1 MKNTILYGNGINM
14 LSGNNGSISWN
25 DLLKKLSAKFGV
37 SINIGRKPYT
47 MIYEELLLRSNV
59 TELDLKQSIV
69 AELNKF
75 KTNEFYDYMRDLN
88 LYNYITTNYD
98 VNLENSF
105 NNKGYSVFNT
115 KLETIYSIRTHI
127 DVIKNN
133 NSNKIWHIHGDIDRP
148 ISISLGLDHYC
159 GTLGKMDKYF
169 KGSYS
174 YNSPLKSGDI
184 INIQASLSQKIK
196 GEEKFDNISWIELFF
211 STDIHIVG
219 LSLDYSETDLWW
231 LLNRRAR
238 TLNCSPN
245 NIHNKI
251 VYYDAVQD
259 DAGSN
264 DKKELLESYNVEYR
278 KYPVIG
284 DNWDNAY
291 RFIFKDIRIATSK
304 LCM

>member
-105 NNKGYSVFNT
+105 NNKGYSVFNRS
-115 KLETIYSIRTHI
+115 EERR
-127 DVIKNN
+127 V
-133 NSNKIWHIHGDIDRP
+133 
-148 ISISLGLDHYC
+148 
-159 GTLGKMDKYF
+159 GK
-169 KGSYS
+169 
-174 YNSPLKSGDI
+174 
-184 INIQASLSQKIK
+184 
-196 GEEKFDNISWIELFF
+196 E
-211 STDIHIVG
+211 
-219 LSLDYSETDLWW
+219 
-231 LLNRRAR
+231 
-238 TLNCSPN
+238 C
-245 NIHNKI
+245 
-251 VYYDAVQD
+251 
-259 DAGSN
+259 
-264 DKKELLESYNVEYR
+264 
-278 KYPVIG
+278 
-284 DNWDNAY
+284 
-291 RFIFKDIRIATSK
+291 
-304 LCM
+304 